1 MQVAQYQTFGANA
14 SKLAYLRPK
23 DGVMK
28 NTRVLRGLL

>member
-1 MQVAQYQTFGANA
+1 MQISQYQTFGANA